1 MSQQVALEQRKMLT
15 VGEIEFEDQL
25 LNLFPVNEEVKEFFT
40 VEDQGL
46 RPQSEDHDTILFQV
60 RYQMNPSQRSIKR
73 SVYNILEWLGDIGGL
88 NDALFFFSYLIMYLF
103 QISPIKLSLLRQL
116 YSMRPASSIED
127 PLSLQSFDR
136 NQTKRKKIKHLYQL
150 DNQSQGARE
159 ELKLTYLSYVK
170 FLVIDQLP
178 KFCRRKIKRDCL
190 RPKEKAYT

>member
-116 YSMRPASSIED
+116 YSMRPTSSIED
-127 PLSLQSFDR
+127 PLSL
-136 NQTKRKKIKHLYQL
+136 
-150 DNQSQGARE
+150 
-159 ELKLTYLSYVK
+159 
-170 FLVIDQLP
+170 
-178 KFCRRKIKRDCL
+178 
-190 RPKEKAYT
+190 